1 MKWIVKST
9 VAMNKSKTRQIKLL
23 PIETAIPSEKPKTT
37 VEQDESTVE
46 WKHIN
51 WRKLEKCV
59 YKLQKRIYRAS
70 VCEDVKA
77 IRKLQ
82 KTLMKSRAAKVLS
95 VRRISQDN
103 KGKKTAGVDGV
114 KALTP
119 KQRFA
124 LVNALSSL

>member
-1 MKWIVKST
+1 
-9 VAMNKSKTRQIKLL
+9 MNKSKTRQIKLL